1 MTQLSL
7 SRSIQVLLF
16 FFLLFGGLYIA
27 RAFLVP
33 VAFGMLL
40 AMLLLPL
47 CKKMEQRGI
56 NRALAALLCILLMAA
71 VIAGVT
77 AILSWQVSGIA
88 EDFYNIKG
96 RILQMIEHSEQY
108 ISQTIGIAPNEQE
121 QMLKQQQQNLSG
133 HVGSQLLSTAGMVAG
148 LLGNLLLTIVYIFL
162 FIFYRDHLKR
172 FVLKMVSES
181 HKPKAEEVMHN
192 AGKVAE
198 QYLSGLGLM
207 IVSLWIMYG
216 IGFSIVGIKHALFF
230 AVLCGILEIVPY
242 VGNITGTSLTVLM
255 ALTQGGGSSMVIGV
269 LVTYGLVQTFQTYV
283 LEPLVVGSRVN
294 INPLFTI
301 MGIIAGEMIWG
312 VAGMV
317 LAIPLMGIAKI
328 ILDHIDVLKPIG
340 FLIGSPPQK
349 KKK

>member
-7 SRSIQVLLF
+7 SRSIQILIF
-16 FFLLFGGLYIA
+16 FFLLFGGLYIT

-33 VAFGMLL
+33 VTFGMLL
-40 AMLLLPL
+40 AMLLLPVS
-47 CKKMEQRGI
+47 KKLELIGMPRGI
-56 NRALAALLCILLMAA
+56 AALLCILLM
-71 VIAGVT
+71 VGVVLGVG
-77 AILSWQVSGIA
+77 AILSWQLSGIA
-88 EDFYNIKG
+88 DDFYNIKG
-96 RILQMIEHSEQY
+96 RILQSFESAEQY
-108 ISQTIGIAPNEQE
+108 ISQTIGIAPGEQE

-133 HVGSQLLSTAGMVAG
+133 NVGSNLLSAASMLTGI
-148 LLGNLLLTIVYIFL
+148 LGNMLLTIVYIFL

-172 FVLKMVSES
+172 FVLKLVSAT
-181 HKPKAEEVMHN
+181 HKEKAEEVMRN

-242 VGNITGTSLTVLM
+242 VGNITGTLLTVLM
-255 ALTQGGGSSMVIGV
+255 AVTQGGGSGMVIGV
-269 LVTYGLVQTFQTYV
+269 LLTYGSVQTFQTYV

-301 MGIIAGEMIWG
+301 MGIIAGEMVWG
-312 VAGMV
+312 VAGMI
-317 LAIPLMGIAKI
+317 LAIPMMGIAKI
-328 ILDHIDVLKPIG
+328 ILDHIEVLKPIG
-340 FLIGSPPQK
+340 YLIGSPPQK